1 MSEKLRTSGWALQGK
16 TGVEPDFELSEGLP
30 DITHGIE
37 NITLTSGTSGFGGGL
52 SSGIRLPRI
61 ACSGAKTFLHLG
73 RLLSAMWHQ
82 SWRKDATGQAARIT
96 VSPQASFVC
105 PEANR

>member
-37 NITLTSGTSGFGGGL
+37 NITLTS
-52 SSGIRLPRI
+52 
-61 ACSGAKTFLHLG
+61 
-73 RLLSAMWHQ
+73 
-82 SWRKDATGQAARIT
+82 
-96 VSPQASFVC
+96 
-105 PEANR
+105 